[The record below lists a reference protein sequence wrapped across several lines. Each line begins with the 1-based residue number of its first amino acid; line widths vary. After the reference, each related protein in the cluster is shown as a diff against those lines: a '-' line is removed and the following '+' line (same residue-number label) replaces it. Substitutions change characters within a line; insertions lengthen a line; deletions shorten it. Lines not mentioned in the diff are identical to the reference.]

1 MSVISAVRTITLPS
15 GDEIAVLG
23 QGTWHMG
30 EDPRRRAD
38 EIAALRL
45 GIDLGMSLI
54 DTAEMLP
61 MVVRKNSSGR
71 QSTGARTRCSWSA
84 RLMPQNA
91 TRRGTIAA
99 CERTLMRLGVDE
111 LDLYLLHWCGAVPL
125 EETLD
130 AFDTLIGAGKIR
142 HWGVSNF
149 DVDDLEEL
157 IALPR
162 RRGGG
167 NEPGA
172 LQSRSPRHRVRSAAV
187 VQAQRRPHHG
197 LFADRTGP
205 SPAPPVGHGHCR
217 TAPRRHIGPGGPGM
231 GAASGRRVRDP
242 AGSQAGAR
250 P

>member
-1 MSVISAVRTITLPS
+1 
-15 GDEIAVLG
+15 
-23 QGTWHMG
+23 
-30 EDPRRRAD
+30 
-38 EIAALRL
+38 
-45 GIDLGMSLI
+45 
-54 DTAEMLP
+54 

-157 IALPR
+157 IALPGGEEVATNQVLYNLV
-162 RRGGG
+162 RRGIEYDLLPWCRR
-167 NEPGA
+167 NDVPIMA
-172 LQSRSPRHRVRSAAV
+172 YSPIEQGRVLRH
-187 VQAQRRPHHG
+187 P
-197 LFADRTGP
+197 
-205 SPAPPVGHGHCR
+205 
-217 TAPRRHIGPGGPGM
+217 
-231 GAASGRRVRDP
+231 
-242 AGSQAGAR
+242 
-250 P
+250 